1 MYFICTTSLLLDQI
15 CIFSVFVVSTNRRLN
30 SQGLWWRQFVG
41 DTGVPP
47 RNCPPHLAWWGVV
60 NVMSALLIKISFTYG
75 RWYRSIRFCQ
85 TTVCIQIS
93 LSSMGPS
100 GVHPNLSN
108 LCPCWVKVDK
118 ILTLGADLTSGC
130 PWNSVAPDL
139 LLILVLAL
147 SSAAGCHDDDSLLT
161 SSSSS
166 LGQGW
171 PTAGKA

>member
-1 MYFICTTSLLLDQI
+1 MFTLSC
-15 CIFSVFVVSTNRRLN
+15 
-30 SQGLWWRQFVG
+30 SQGLWWRQYVG

-75 RWYRSIRFCQ
+75 RWYRSIRFFQ

-108 LCPCWVKVDK
+108 LCRCWVKVDK

-130 PWNSVAPDL
+130 PWNSAAPDL

-147 SSAAGCHDDDSLLT
+147 SSGAGCDDDDSLLT
-161 SSSSS
+161 SSSPSSSSSLSSSS
-166 LGQGW
+166 LGQSRPSG
-171 PTAGKA
+171 GKA